1 MKIYIH
7 RLNFNNLFILSIS
20 AAFCNVA
27 VNMDD
32 VALHI
37 SEYNKHLVSLDMWK
51 AHFLSANGVMALS
64 KCHDLEEVDFGW
76 W

>member
-1 MKIYIH
+1 
-7 RLNFNNLFILSIS
+7 
-20 AAFCNVA
+20 
-27 VNMDD
+27 MDD